1 MVDLDNLTMGTW
13 NVSLSAGLL
22 DSLPRVACWILD
34 YLTGVD
40 IKCLA
45 GESGGN

>member
-1 MVDLDNLTMGTW
+1 MVDSDNLTMGTW
-13 NVSLSAGLL
+13 NVSLSGGLL